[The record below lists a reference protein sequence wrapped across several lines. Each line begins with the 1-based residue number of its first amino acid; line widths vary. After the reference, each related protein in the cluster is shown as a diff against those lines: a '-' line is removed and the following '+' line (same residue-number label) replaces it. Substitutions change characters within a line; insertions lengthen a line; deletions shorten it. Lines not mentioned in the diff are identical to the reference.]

1 MSWPQSYGSTKPA
14 MRESVERDSGA
25 PFWPRHS
32 PHFLACR
39 RAVRPFTSPAVIG
52 LSGGPDSLALVA
64 AAAAEGKRVRALVV
78 DHGLQD
84 GSAQVARR
92 AAQQARS
99 LGVSAEVIRVEIDPA
114 TATRSGVEA
123 AAREA
128 RYGALAQAAG
138 ASGGGTAAADIW
150 VAHTLDDQAETLLL
164 GALRGNPA
172 GMAAVEP
179 VPAQLAQP
187 AQLGCR
193 LVRPLLTVR
202 RADTTGACSELGL
215 EWWDDPMNHDLAYR
229 RVAIRHH
236 IIPALNDLL
245 GGDAAV
251 PLAATADRVAA
262 DRQLVETL
270 VDVSPTVNCA
280 ELAAED
286 AAVRRRRIAAWLRE
300 NNVPVQGDQLNAIEH
315 LVTNWHGQG
324 PITLAGGRS
333 VIRRGGQLEIE

>member
-1 MSWPQSYGSTKPA
+1 
-14 MRESVERDSGA
+14 MREPVEHKAGA

-39 RAVRPFTSPAVIG
+39 RAVRPFTGPAVIG

-84 GSAQVARR
+84 GSAQVAHR

-99 LGVSAEVIRVEIDPA
+99 LGVSAEVVRVEIDPD

-128 RYGALAQAAG
+128 RYGALARAAG
-138 ASGGGTAAADIW
+138 ASGGAAGAVDIW

-164 GALRGNPA
+164 GALRDNPA

-179 VPAQLAQP
+179 LPAQP
-187 AQLGCR
+187 AQPGLPAQPALPGCR

-215 EWWDDPMNHDLAYR
+215 EWWDDPMNHDPAYR
-229 RVAIRHH
+229 RVAIRHT
-236 IIPALNDLL
+236 IIPALTDLL

-251 PLAATADRVAA
+251 PLAGTADRIAA

-270 VDVSPTVNCA
+270 VDISPTANCA
-280 ELAAED
+280 ELVAED

-300 NNVPVQGDQLNAIEH
+300 NNVPIQGDQLNAIEH

-324 PITLAGGRS
+324 PITLAGGRT
-333 VIRRGGQLEIE
+333 VTRRGGQLEIE

>member
-1 MSWPQSYGSTKPA
+1 
-14 MRESVERDSGA
+14 MRESVERNSGA

-39 RAVRPFTSPAVIG
+39 RAVRPFTAPAVIG

-64 AAAAEGKRVRALVV
+64 AAAAEGKCVHAVVV
-78 DHGLQD
+78 DHGLQH

-99 LGVSAEVIRVEIDPA
+99 LGVSAEVIRLEIDLA
-114 TATRSGVEA
+114 TAKRSGVEA

-128 RYGALAQAAG
+128 RYGVLAQAAG
-138 ASGGGTAAADIW
+138 ASGEGAGAADIW

-179 VPAQLAQP
+179 VSALP
-187 AQLGCR
+187 GCR

-215 EWWDDPMNHDLAYR
+215 EWWDDPMNHDPAYR
-229 RVAIRHH
+229 RVAIRHR
-236 IIPALNDLL
+236 IIPALTDLL
-245 GGDAAV
+245 GGDANA
-251 PLAATADRVAA
+251 PLAATADRIAA
-262 DRQLVETL
+262 DRRLVETL
-270 VDVSPTVNCA
+270 VDVSPTANCA
-280 ELAAED
+280 ELAAEETV
-286 AAVRRRRIAAWLRE
+286 VRRRRIAAWLLE
-300 NNVPVQGDQLNAIEH
+300 NNVSLQGDQLNAIEH

-324 PITLAGGRS
+324 PITLAGGRT
-333 VIRRGGQLEIE
+333 VTRRDGQLEIK

>member
-1 MSWPQSYGSTKPA
+1 
-14 MRESVERDSGA
+14 MREPVEHKAGA

-39 RAVRPFTSPAVIG
+39 RAVRPFTGPAVIG

-84 GSAQVARR
+84 GSAQVAHR

-99 LGVSAEVIRVEIDPA
+99 LGVSAEVVRVEIDPD

-128 RYGALAQAAG
+128 RYGALARAAG
-138 ASGGGTAAADIW
+138 ASGGAAGALDIW

-164 GALRGNPA
+164 GALRDNPA

-179 VPAQLAQP
+179 LPAQP
-187 AQLGCR
+187 AQPGLPAQPALPGCR
-193 LVRPLLTVR
+193 IVRPLLTVR

-215 EWWDDPMNHDLAYR
+215 EWWDDPMNHDPSYR
-229 RVAIRHH
+229 RVAIRHT
-236 IIPALNDLL
+236 IIPALTDLL

-251 PLAATADRVAA
+251 PLAGTADRIAA

-270 VDVSPTVNCA
+270 VDISPTANCA
-280 ELAAED
+280 ELAAEETV
-286 AAVRRRRIAAWLRE
+286 VRRRRIAAWLRE
-300 NNVPVQGDQLNAIEH
+300 NNVPIQRDQLNTIEH

-324 PITLAGGRS
+324 PITLAGGRT
-333 VIRRGGQLEIE
+333 VTRRGGQLEIE